1 MVKKRK
7 YTREE
12 FLQLKPVRKEFIWF
26 EEEGKVRIV
35 VPKFKSKIGKRF
47 CRMLGRD
54 PEFTVNL
61 DEKGSLVWK
70 MCDGKHTV
78 EEILKEMEQAFPDEK
93 DIDVRLFLFLSN
105 MKKLGYVTY

>member
-1 MVKKRK
+1 
-7 YTREE
+7 
-12 FLQLKPVRKEFIWF
+12 VRKEFIWF
-26 EEEGKVRIV
+26 EEEDRVRII

-47 CRMLGRD
+47 CRMLGKD

-70 MCDGKHTV
+70 LCDGKHTV
-78 EEILKEMEQAFPDEK
+78 EQILNEMERTFSDEK
-93 DIDVRLFLFLSN
+93 DIDMRLFLFLYN

>member
-1 MVKKRK
+1 M
-7 YTREE
+7 
-12 FLQLKPVRKEFIWF
+12 RKEFIWF
-26 EEEGKVRIV
+26 EEEDRVRII

-47 CRMLGRD
+47 CRMLGKD

-70 MCDGKHTV
+70 LCDGKHTV
-78 EEILKEMEQAFPDEK
+78 EQILNEMERTFSDEK
-93 DIDVRLFLFLSN
+93 DIDMRLFLFLYN

>member
-1 MVKKRK
+1 LAKRRK

-12 FLQLKPVRKEFIWF
+12 FLKLKPVRKEFIWF
-26 EEEGKVRIV
+26 EEGDRVRII

-47 CRMLGRD
+47 CRMLGKD

-70 MCDGKHTV
+70 LCDGKHTV
-78 EEILKEMEQAFPDEK
+78 EQILNEMERTFSDEK
-93 DIDVRLFLFLSN
+93 DIDMRLFLFLYN